1 MKVKIGDRI
10 YDVGNQPVM
19 IVKTADDSEAEFIG
33 EVADHAI
40 VSKALFPK
48 NWGTAKKMVE
58 WMDIDQQPSEAFSL

>member
-10 YDVGNQPVM
+10 YDVGNQSVM

-33 EVADHAI
+33 EVADNAT

-48 NWGTAKKMVE
+48 SWGTAKKMVE
-58 WMDIDQQPSEAFSL
+58 WMDIDQQPSEALSL